1 MNPNHL
7 KQLAIIIK
15 QGSISAAAEQLFI
28 TQPTL
33 TRSIQQLEQ
42 KVGAPLLKRTRYGVI
57 ATEIGERLGQLGE
70 KILAEAE
77 QGNEIIR
84 QWHSGFHNQ
93 FSVGIDP
100 LWEYATVDQTTQA
113 FLDEPRFV
121 FHLRTGS
128 AATQIELLKR
138 EQLDFLLGPAHV
150 TVAQRELSRDVLF
163 RDRAAVFA
171 GAKSPLIRLNRPIK
185 KTELERCKWFIAGAS
200 AGFMNAPNDEILSN
214 AAKIS
219 FTGGI
224 HSVMHLLQHS
234 DMLVRLPARLALMS
248 GALKAEQM
256 LAIEEDQSPRRDIA
270 LWSLQDDSERPDKQ
284 RVRALIQ
291 DFVSNMDQQVPCF
304 GLDL

>member
-33 TRSIQQLEQ
+33 TRAIQQLEQ
-42 KVGAPLLKRTRYGVI
+42 KVGAPLLKRTRYGVT

-70 KILAEAE
+70 KILLEAE

-93 FSVGIDP
+93 FSIGIDP
-100 LWEYATVDQTTQA
+100 LWEYATVAQTSQA

-128 AATQIELLKR
+128 AASQMELLK
-138 EQLDFLLGPAHV
+138 QQQIDFLLGPAHV
-150 TVAQRELSRDVLF
+150 TVAQRELARDVLF
-163 RDRAAVFA
+163 RDRAAIFA
-171 GAKSPLIRLNRPIK
+171 GKKSPLAGLNRPVK
-185 KTELERCKWFIAGAS
+185 KSELERCKWFIAGAS
-200 AGFMNAPNDEILSN
+200 AGFMNTQNEEALSN

-224 HSVMHLLQHS
+224 HSVMHLLQNT
-234 DMLVRLPARLALMS
+234 DMLVRLPARLALLS
-248 GALKAEQM
+248 GAVTPEQM
-256 LAIEEDQSPRRDIA
+256 LIVEGDSSPRRDIA
-270 LWSLQDDSERPDKQ
+270 LWSLQNDSERPDKQ
-284 RVRALIQ
+284 RVRALLTE
-291 DFVSNMDQQVPCF
+291 FVSKVDQETPCF
-304 GLDL
+304 DLDL